1 MLRRTSCRKSAWLPL
16 GVLSHLNMD
25 LVGIEGRPSS
35 SVADVLEPMLVGQFS
50 LQLREANLLGILEQA
65 EN

>member
-1 MLRRTSCRKSAWLPL
+1 
-16 GVLSHLNMD
+16 MD

-35 SVADVLEPMLVGQFS
+35 SVADVLEPMLVRQFS
-50 LQLREANLLGILEQA
+50 LQLRRAILFGILEQA